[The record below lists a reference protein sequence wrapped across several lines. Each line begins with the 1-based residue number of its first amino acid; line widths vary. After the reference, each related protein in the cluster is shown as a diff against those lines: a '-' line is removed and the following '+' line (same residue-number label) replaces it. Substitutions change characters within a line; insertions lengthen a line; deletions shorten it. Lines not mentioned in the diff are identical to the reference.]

1 MCSSDLGMRIFDA
14 GCGAGRNIQYL
25 LREGYDVSGVDLDE
39 RSIQAVRKLAQQ
51 VAPSSSAFQADH
63 FRVEPV
69 EATSFPDAFAD
80 LVISHSVLH
89 FARDEDHFDSMMREM
104 WRLLKPGGIF
114 FSRLASTIGIEKE
127 VEPVSGRRFLIPDG
141 TGRYLADGTP
151 VRAERYLVDEEILA
165 SLTERLGARMID
177 PLKTTVV
184 ERRRAMTTWVLQKGK

>member
-1 MCSSDLGMRIFDA
+1 MSPQALPPSPLRQQFGDLDIYLFDQLLRGRIVPGMRIFDA

-89 FARDEDHFDSMMREM
+89 FARD
-104 WRLLKPGGIF
+104 
-114 FSRLASTIGIEKE
+114 
-127 VEPVSGRRFLIPDG
+127 
-141 TGRYLADGTP
+141 
-151 VRAERYLVDEEILA
+151 
-165 SLTERLGARMID
+165 
-177 PLKTTVV
+177 
-184 ERRRAMTTWVLQKGK
+184 